1 MQKEFVSI
9 CGEQVGED
17 MSLLETRPGF
27 LSCQIIIYFNSVIL
41 N

>member
-17 MSLLETRPGF
+17 MSLLETRAGVSF
-27 LSCQIIIYFNSVIL
+27 MSNYNLF
-41 N
+41 